1 MLLSSKL
8 THRID
13 WQIMEENLPAIFTL
27 HQAFYIQSMIFNTR
41 SAFQS
46 CSIAEKIIKKVSD
59 GEIDPQDKK
68 DILLDCLQNVVN
80 QSGAIS
86 RYFFPSRDGPRGGE
100 AEEKLLHKSRGN
112 YLRKIFE
119 VDESSPLINRG
130 LRNSIEHFDERLDL
144 YLKDGMVGFIFP
156 SLILPEPED
165 SEVPHHIFRAY
176 YLKEGIFQILG
187 ERYEILPIVNEV
199 ARIHDLLVKFDEK
212 GGVFPSDVA

>member
-1 MLLSSKL
+1 
-8 THRID
+8 
-13 WQIMEENLPAIFTL
+13 MEEISPVKWTP
-27 HQAFYIQSMIFNTR
+27 HQAFYIQSMLFNTT

-46 CSIAEKIIKKVSD
+46 CGIAEKIVQKISS
-59 GEIDPQDKK
+59 GEIDPQAKK

-86 RYFFPSRDGPRGGE
+86 RYFFPSRDGPKGGSD
-100 AEEKLLHKSRGN
+100 KNLHKDRGA
-112 YLRKIFE
+112 YLREIFE

-144 YLKDGMVGFIFP
+144 YLKGGMVGYIFP
-156 SLILPEPED
+156 SLVLPEPED

-187 ERYEILPIVNEV
+187 ERYEIQPIVNEV
-199 ARIHDLLVKFDEK
+199 ARIHDLLVKFDEH
-212 GGVFPSDVA
+212 GGVFRT